1 MIQNLFLSFTAIL
14 PGYRVY
20 IGVSSKKK
28 RLQKIKKYPLGQIIT
43 NYSCESIL
51 DTLNVCYKR
60 GLEYYS
66 SLNRERKERGAIDV
80 K

>member
-1 MIQNLFLSFTAIL
+1 MLTGIPIACFD
-14 PGYRVY
+14 
-20 IGVSSKKK
+20 IGA
-28 RLQKIKKYPLGQIIT
+28 QAEKIKKYPLGQIIT

-51 DTLNVCYKR
+51 DALNVCYKR

>member
-28 RLQKIKKYPLGQIIT
+28 ALAENKKISAKRRRKK
-43 NYSCESIL
+43 
-51 DTLNVCYKR
+51 K
-60 GLEYYS
+60 
-66 SLNRERKERGAIDV
+66 
-80 K
+80 